1 MHGGR
6 GRRRKSR
13 SNQRIEKPQ
22 EPTENPR
29 PTAPPGRTVTRAVGR
44 DGRISLA
51 CFAYPVGRWLAGET
65 VDVVLRDDGLL
76 EVFHR
81 GILIKAHAQRHE
93 EKSKSQIPVRSQ
105 SRQKPLR
112 PSSDRAVV
120 RMVDPTGC
128 ISFAGTSYR
137 VGKALRGSQVEVE
150 TTAET
155 VRIFLDGEC
164 VRTHKATHDP
174 AKLHGAFATPG
185 GRPRKAKA
193 G

>member
-1 MHGGR
+1 M
-6 GRRRKSR
+6 
-13 SNQRIEKPQ
+13 
-22 EPTENPR
+22 
-29 PTAPPGRTVTRAVGR
+29 VGR

-51 CFAYPVGRWLAGET
+51 CYAYPVGRWLSGET

-81 GILIKAHAQRHE
+81 GVLIKAHAQRHE
-93 EKSKSQIPVRSQ
+93 EKRKSQIPVRSHA
-105 SRQKPLR
+105 RPKPLR
-112 PSSDRAVV
+112 PSSDRAVI
-120 RMVDPTGC
+120 RLVDSTGC

-137 VGKALRGSQVEVE
+137 VGKAFKGSQVEVE
-150 TTAET
+150 TTVET

-164 VRTHKATHDP
+164 IRVHTATHDP
-174 AKLHGAFATPG
+174 SKLHGAFATPG